1 MNQLLKLNESGQF
14 KAGPRQR
21 GFVCQVPAAQA
32 GPGRAATVTKRLKG
46 ITKLIART
54 YKRTAPRVPNPT
66 GGARPGRG
74 YRGGAPIVKR
84 TLKLFTLPTGTVPL
98 INTKRVGTA
107 VHRHVMHH
115 VVCVPQSDCQCKRV
129 HGSATPALT
138 RQLVS
143 VRACVSSAQ
152 TFVRD
157 YNLEPVGAE
166 VIVHHHQLGVG
177 TRIDALF
184 RPRGAARGTNGPIVL
199 VSWKSGIGPRDTVD
213 FTRQRAQIELERQA
227 LVNTHRVNVVSGYI
241 VYLTAA
247 RNMSTKQV
255 AAYYHAE
262 RVF

>member
-1 MNQLLKLNESGQF
+1 MNSLLELNESNQF

-21 GFVCQVPAAQA
+21 GFVCKVP
-32 GPGRAATVTKRLKG
+32 GPGPGDRSVTKRLKG
-46 ITKLIART
+46 ITKLIARK
-54 YKRTAPRVPNPT
+54 YKRT
-66 GGARPGRG
+66 GRHN
-74 YRGGAPIVKR
+74 ATVKR
-84 TLKLFTLPTGTVPL
+84 TLKLFTLPVGNVPL

-115 VVCVPQSDCQCKRV
+115 VVCVPRSDCQCRRV
-129 HGSATPALT
+129 HGSATPTLT

-184 RPRGAARGTNGPIVL
+184 RPRGSSRANGGPIVL
-199 VSWKSGIGPRDTVD
+199 ISWKSGVGPRDTVD

-227 LVNTHRVNVVSGYI
+227 LVNTHNVNVVSGFI

-262 RVF
+262 RIF

>member
-1 MNQLLKLNESGQF
+1 MNRLLKLNETGQF
-14 KAGPRQR
+14 HAGPRQR
-21 GFVCQVPAAQA
+21 GFVCTVPQTHSR
-32 GPGRAATVTKRLKG
+32 PGGRQVTKRLKG
-46 ITKLIART
+46 ITKLIARK
-54 YKRTAPRVPNPT
+54 YKRGSAPRTP
-66 GGARPGRG
+66 ARPGGR
-74 YRGGAPIVKR
+74 RGGMVIKR
-84 TLKLFTLPTGTVPL
+84 TLKLFTLPVGTVPL

-115 VVCVPQSDCQCKRV
+115 VVCLPRSDCQCKRV

-143 VRACVSSAQ
+143 VKACVSSAQ

-184 RPRGAARGTNGPIVL
+184 RPRGAAKTNNGPIVL
-199 VSWKSGIGPRDTVD
+199 ISWKSGVGPRDTVD

-227 LVNTHRVNVVSGYI
+227 LVNTHGVNVVCGYI